1 MTFKQMQFATILFG
15 LEKVIH
21 RTAKKYP
28 AFKARLAEKSFT
40 AQIKII
46 DDSVGRYFTFDK
58 GKVSSR
64 RGLHDNPDI
73 CMMFKDAELAV
84 KLLMPPRDHLAMIN
98 AMKNFQI
105 GLQGPD
111 DLTMWFMETLNQILT
126 SGMEYG
132 SDAGSGV
139 KRYTSNTNGGPVF
152 VYVKDNKIIRI
163 TPIEFDDSDAAPWT
177 ITARGKKF
185 TPPRKTTVNPYTLA
199 WKSMVYSRDRLLYP
213 MKRVDFDPHGNRNC
227 QNRGTSGYERISWD
241 EALDIVAGQIRRV
254 KKDYGPGAI
263 LNGSGSH
270 HTWGNLGYWLSS
282 RLRFFNTIGHA
293 SLGLQLT
300 TRGAGNLRN
309 GGRLS
314 ETQ

>member
-1 MTFKQMQFATILFG
+1 MTFKQMQFATLLFG
-15 LEKVIH
+15 LGKVIN
-21 RTAKKYP
+21 RTAKKHP
-28 AFKARLAEKSFT
+28 VFKARLAEKNFT

-58 GKVSSR
+58 GKVVSG

-73 CMMFKDAELAV
+73 CMLFKDAELAV

-132 SDAGSGV
+132 TAAGNGV

-163 TPIEFDDSDAAPWT
+163 TPIEFDDSDADPWT
-177 ITARGKKF
+177 IT
-185 TPPRKTTVNPYTLA
+185 
-199 WKSMVYSRDRLLYP
+199 
-213 MKRVDFDPHGNRNC
+213 
-227 QNRGTSGYERISWD
+227 
-241 EALDIVAGQIRRV
+241 
-254 KKDYGPGAI
+254 
-263 LNGSGSH
+263 
-270 HTWGNLGYWLSS
+270 
-282 RLRFFNTIGHA
+282 
-293 SLGLQLT
+293 
-300 TRGAGNLRN
+300 
-309 GGRLS
+309 
-314 ETQ
+314 